1 MMRYAYV
8 HKNLRQLSFE
18 KKVILGS
25 HALTLL
31 ACFFPWFGADPK
43 YEPEFFFNAFSGP
56 GFLIGYFIFTISL
69 VIVLLFVDR
78 LLEKEVIKLPF
89 SENYLYF
96 AAGAQQIILIILM
109 WSVLLATGDNYSDH
123 AIRFGIFVA
132 FVSQVSG
139 LVATFLNH
147 QLDQQHQAK
156 QFFQHPEP
164 KSSHSTEEWTLLKRK
179 NPTIKPKPIHF

>member
-1 MMRYAYV
+1 MDVMRYAYV
-8 HKNLRQLSFE
+8 HKNLRRLSFE

-25 HALTLL
+25 HALTVL
-31 ACFFPWFGADPK
+31 ACFFPWFGAKPL
-43 YEPEFFFNAFSGP
+43 YEPDFFYSAFSGP

-96 AAGAQQIILIILM
+96 GAGAQQILLIILM
-109 WSVLLATGDNYSDH
+109 WSVLLSTGDDYAKH
-123 AIRFGIFVA
+123 AIRFGIFIA
-132 FVSQVSG
+132 FIAQVSG
-139 LVATFLNH
+139 LVATFLNY
-147 QLDQQHQAK
+147 QLDRQHEAK

-164 KSSHSTEEWTLLKRK
+164 KKSDANHDEE
-179 NPTIKPKPIHF
+179 